1 MQTRR
6 PSARRDAS
14 RDGGQ
19 DKTTTTTTTK
29 EFEGYSKIWHE
40 AAKSLRKTEE
50 VKTTTT
56 KNQRRKKG
64 TLKREDE
71 DEEENNSA
79 FSKLLDEKE
88 HIAKDAI
95 REREKQHEKLAARKT
110 GGGFQ
115 NLVRTTGT
123 ASDKIASNTI
133 AVQDD
138 AAANLKQLE
147 SLLELCEKARVKGG
161 KRGAAQAMQALEEL
175 FKTVLL
181 PSDRKLKYFADQNLK
196 ESNKFPHE
204 RKRLMYWYVEDYIK
218 RCYHRFV
225 QSLEVL
231 SKDPLTILKEKS
243 MKCAFGLLV
252 NKPEAELQLLRLL
265 TNKLGDPQRKM
276 ASNASHLLLEVTVK
290 HPMMKSIVAR
300 EVEQFMFRRGV
311 SLKAQYYGAVLL
323 NQMPL
328 SHKGNG
334 PKLAKQLV
342 ETYFGLFQ
350 FLYDKSRHTTE
361 NNSNEEDNNN
371 SNNNNSNTSKD
382 SSTLVNGQKKKR
394 FHPKGGR
401 GNGGRGRG
409 RGRDKKGASTPTTSN
424 SANEQI
430 GSGVDARVVS
440 ALLTGINRAFPYVA
454 QSERESMVEKIA
466 PALFTT
472 AHSPNLAASIQ
483 ALTLIFQLHSS
494 KKSSSITD
502 RYYRALYEV
511 CNHPQVPKAAHAAP
525 FLSLVFK
532 SLKADNNNNSNSN
545 NRRGDAKKHRKRYD
559 DNDDDDDDDDKKD
572 EINNNEHIA
581 RSLAIVKRL
590 LQVAMHAPAT
600 FACGAL
606 MATSEVFRIRPAH
619 WKMVEKEERKI
630 KKSVTNG
637 VSMEGEENESK
648 NEEDGEEEGKENTK
662 NSNQGKFSNSLSYD
676 PYKRE
681 PLYANAHLTCLWELT
696 ALASNV
702 HPSVAAMAKSLLNGE
717 EVFYDGD
724 PLMEMTLMSFL
735 DKWLMKK
742 VGSKIAKKAKSS
754 VFNTPTAIA
763 QSSFVPGTLEFAA
776 MKESEVDPSEIFFH
790 RYYSVKQSEKLT
802 KLKLEEKDA
811 ADDENGSESEEEE
824 SDEEDGK
831 KKKSDFGHSES
842 DDDSDSE
849 KDDEE
854 EDDEDDDEEE
864 DSDSDFEDA
873 RAKKKMMKD
882 FVTDDEGDTDE
893 EDIVA
898 KAENKEEKIDTDKF
912 NYDALAA
919 AYGEKPGYLLS
930 KKKRKASKEEEEE
943 EEDDDDKDFIEEEN
957 SESEDDEVDYGD
969 SDDNGG
975 NDDDEEEESDEDE
988 LKDMLLDDDDDD
1000 DDDEFGDDDDVFASA
1015 EDYEEKIESD
1025 FEKNAPVN
1033 PEFFSSSEKKQKKRR
1048 KSR

>member
-1 MQTRR
+1 MKMKKKKDDDDDDDNKN
-6 PSARRDAS
+6 AE
-14 RDGGQ
+14 
-19 DKTTTTTTTK
+19 KTTTITQQKTTTK

-40 AAKSLRKTEE
+40 AAKSLSTKEMMMTKTNDEKKKTKKKKEE
-50 VKTTTT
+50 
-56 KNQRRKKG
+56 
-64 TLKREDE
+64 D
-71 DEEENNSA
+71 DEEEEN
-79 FSKLLDEKE
+79 FSKLLLSKE
-88 HIAKDAI
+88 LVAKEAI
-95 REREKQHEKLAARKT
+95 REREKQNEKIKSRKS
-110 GGGFQ
+110 GDGFQ
-115 NLVRTTGT
+115 NLVRSTGT

-147 SLLELCEKARVKGG
+147 SLLELCEKARLKGG
-161 KRGAAQAMQALEEL
+161 KRGAAQAIQALEEL
-175 FKTVLL
+175 FKSALL

-196 ESNKFPHE
+196 DSDKFPHE

-225 QSLEVL
+225 QSLEAL
-231 SKDPLTILKEKS
+231 SKDPLVILKEKS

-328 SHKGNG
+328 SHKGEG

-342 ETYFGLFQ
+342 ETYFSLFQ
-350 FLYDKSRHTTE
+350 FLYDKSRYTTE
-361 NNSNEEDNNN
+361 N
-371 SNNNNSNTSKD
+371 SNNDGDRKEDSND
-382 SSTLVNGQKKKR
+382 SPAANGGKKKR

-401 GNGGRGRG
+401 GGGGGRGRG
-409 RGRDKKGASTPTTSN
+409 RGRGKKGAATPTTSN

-494 KKSSSITD
+494 KKSSPITD

-532 SLKADNNNNSNSN
+532 SLKADNNNNN
-545 NRRGDAKKHRKRYD
+545 NNNNNNKSGDIKKHKKQQHDD

-572 EINNNEHIA
+572 KTKSNERIA

-600 FACGAL
+600 FACGSL
-606 MATSEVFRIRPAH
+606 MATSEFFRIRPAH
-619 WKMVEKEERKI
+619 WKMVEKEEGKI
-630 KKSVTNG
+630 KKSAPNG
-637 VSMEGEENESK
+637 VSSRGEDSESESEGDN
-648 NEEDGEEEGKENTK
+648 NDDEEGKENMK
-662 NSNQGKFSNSLSYD
+662 ESKHGGKTSNSSSYD

-702 HPSVAAMAKSLLNGE
+702 HPSVAAMAKSLLNGD
-717 EVFYDGD
+717 EVSYDGD
-724 PLMEMTLMSFL
+724 PLTEMTLMSFL

-754 VFNTPTAIA
+754 VFDTSAAIA

-790 RYYSVKQSEKLT
+790 RYYSVKQSEKLV
-802 KLKLEEKDA
+802 KLKLKEKK
-811 ADDENGSESEEEE
+811 DDDDDGSESEEEE
-824 SDEEDGK
+824 SDSDEGK

-842 DDDSDSE
+842 DDDSDSDE
-849 KDDEE
+849 ENDEDEDSDSESDSKDARKKIMKDFAAEE
-854 EDDEDDDEEE
+854 EDDD
-864 DSDSDFEDA
+864 
-873 RAKKKMMKD
+873 
-882 FVTDDEGDTDE
+882 DTDE
-893 EDIVA
+893 DDIVA

-930 KKKRKASKEEEEE
+930 KKKRKASRDEYEDFIKEEEEE
-943 EEDDDDKDFIEEEN
+943 E
-957 SESEDDEVDYGD
+957 
-969 SDDNGG
+969 
-975 NDDDEEEESDEDE
+975 EEEESDEDE
-988 LKDMLLDDDDDD
+988 DELKGMLLDESD
-1000 DDDEFGDDDDVFASA
+1000 DDDEFSGGDDDVFASA

-1025 FEKNAPVN
+1025 FTKNVPVD
-1033 PEFFSSSEKKQKKRR
+1033 PEYFSSAEKKQKKRR
-1048 KSR
+1048 KSK

>member
-1 MQTRR
+1 MVPHNQG
-6 PSARRDAS
+6 A
-14 RDGGQ
+14 
-19 DKTTTTTTTK
+19 K

-40 AAKSLRKTEE
+40 AAKSLAKEMVGSSSSHNNKGGVNVESSSKKKSKKTSTKEE
-50 VKTTTT
+50 
-56 KNQRRKKG
+56 
-64 TLKREDE
+64 RERDE
-71 DEEENNSA
+71 QEEEEN
-79 FSKLLDEKE
+79 FSKLLEEKE
-88 HIAKDAI
+88 RIAKEAI
-95 REREKQHEKLAARKT
+95 REREKQHEKLTARKT

-138 AAANLKQLE
+138 ATANLKQLE
-147 SLLELCEKARVKGG
+147 SLLELCEKARLKGG
-161 KRGAAQAMQALEEL
+161 KRGAAQAIQALEEL
-175 FKTVLL
+175 FKSALL

-196 ESNKFPHE
+196 DSDKFPHE

-225 QSLEVL
+225 QSLEAL
-231 SKDPLTILKEKS
+231 SKDPLVILKEKS

-328 SHKGNG
+328 SHKGDG

-342 ETYFGLFQ
+342 ETYFSLFQ
-350 FLYDKSRHTTE
+350 FLYDKSRYTIE
-361 NNSNEEDNNN
+361 NNDNDRDSKDNITINDSNNIINN
-371 SNNNNSNTSKD
+371 SKSPA
-382 SSTLVNGQKKKR
+382 NGGKKKR

-401 GNGGRGRG
+401 GGGGRGRG
-409 RGRDKKGASTPTTSN
+409 RGRGKKHAATPTTLS

-454 QSERESMVEKIA
+454 QSEREAMVEKIA

-494 KKSSSITD
+494 KKKSSITD

-532 SLKADNNNNSNSN
+532 SLKADNNNNKTTN
-545 NRRGDAKKHRKRYD
+545 GDMKNHKKRPHD
-559 DNDDDDDDDDKKD
+559 DNDDEKENKSDS
-572 EINNNEHIA
+572 NEHIA
-581 RSLAIVKRL
+581 RTLAIVKRL
-590 LQVAMHAPAT
+590 LQVAVHAPAT

-606 MATSEVFRIRPAH
+606 MATSEFFRIRPAH
-619 WKMVEKEERKI
+619 WKMVEKEEG
-630 KKSVTNG
+630 KSKERATNG
-637 VSMEGEENESK
+637 VSTLRGENSESEGEVDDD
-648 NEEDGEEEGKENTK
+648 EEEEEEEGKDNVEG
-662 NSNQGKFSNSLSYD
+662 SNQGRTSNALSYD

-702 HPSVAAMAKSLLNGE
+702 HPSVAAMAKSLLKGE
-717 EVFYDGD
+717 EVSYDGD
-724 PLMEMTLMSFL
+724 PLTEMTLMSFL

-742 VGSKIAKKAKSS
+742 SGSKIAKKAKSS
-754 VFNTPTAIA
+754 VFDTSAAIA
-763 QSSFVPGTLEFAA
+763 QSSFLPGTLEFAA
-776 MKESEVDPSEIFFH
+776 MEESEVDPSDVFFH
-790 RYYSVKQSEKLT
+790 RYYSVKQSETLA
-802 KLKLEEKDA
+802 KLKLKEKK
-811 ADDENGSESEEEE
+811 DEDEGSESEEQE
-824 SDEEDGK
+824 SDSDEGK

-842 DDDSDSE
+842 EDDSDSE
-849 KDDEE
+849 E
-854 EDDEDDDEEE
+854 EDDDHSE
-864 DSDSDFEDA
+864 SDSEDA
-873 RAKKKMMKD
+873 GARKKMMKD
-882 FVTDDEGDTDE
+882 LVAEDEDDAE
-893 EDIVA
+893 EDDIVT

-930 KKKRKASKEEEEE
+930 RKKRKSSRDED
-943 EEDDDDKDFIEEEN
+943 EEDEGFIEEEK
-957 SESEDDEVDYGD
+957 SESEDDEVNYEDK
-969 SDDNGG
+969 SDDENG
-975 NDDDEEEESDEDE
+975 EESDDDEDE
-988 LKDMLLDDDDDD
+988 LKDMLLDDEDDK
-1000 DDDEFGDDDDVFASA
+1000 DEFGGDDDVFASA

-1025 FEKNAPVN
+1025 FEKNAPVD
-1033 PEFFSSSEKKQKKRR
+1033 PTFFSSSEKKQKKRR
-1048 KSR
+1048 KSK